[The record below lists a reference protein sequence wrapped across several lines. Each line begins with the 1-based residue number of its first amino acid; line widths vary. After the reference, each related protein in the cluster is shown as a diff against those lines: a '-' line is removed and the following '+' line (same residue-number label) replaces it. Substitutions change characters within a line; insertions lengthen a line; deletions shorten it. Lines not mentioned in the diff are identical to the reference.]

1 MEKVLI
7 VDDTKNIRVL
17 LKTCLEL
24 RNYKVISVENGKA
37 ALQILSKEG
46 ENIDLVFLDIR
57 MPEMNGTDVL
67 RLIREMGILCPII
80 IMTAYATVK
89 NAIDCTKLGAVA
101 YLQKPFSP
109 ERINSVLDEV
119 FVLKT
124 NIQDSTKNIFEQKT
138 YVEKA
143 RALISKGNYSKA
155 YDSLKLALSKDPYD
169 SEIYYLLGQLN
180 EGINNMKEAKR
191 FYAIAELF
199 NSEDD

>member
-24 RNYKVISVENGKA
+24 RNYEVISAENGKA
-37 ALQILSKEG
+37 ALQIISKEG
-46 ENIDLVFLDIR
+46 ENLDLVFLDIR

-67 RLIREMGILCPII
+67 RLIREMGIRCPII

-119 FVLKT
+119 FDSKT

-143 RALISKGNYSKA
+143 RALISQGNYSKA